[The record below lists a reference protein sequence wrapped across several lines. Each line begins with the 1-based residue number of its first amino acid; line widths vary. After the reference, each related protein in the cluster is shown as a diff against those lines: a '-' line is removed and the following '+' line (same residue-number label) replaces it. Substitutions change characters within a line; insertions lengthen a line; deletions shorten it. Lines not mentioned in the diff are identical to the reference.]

1 MKQKRIEEYIRNR
14 LQEKVIADQLSPF
27 EEYDSFTGENNK
39 IEKYKSKWSA

>member
-1 MKQKRIEEYIRNR
+1 MKQKRIEEYIRNQ
-14 LQEKVIADQLSPF
+14 LQEKVIADHLSPF